1 MSQRRP
7 PRQPGHPAT
16 PSCMS
21 GAFGPRLDTQDSC
34 WPRGAT
40 RRPTGSCQREATP
53 ERPIRSVPAKTP
65 PASCGWRSARRLA
78 VDAPARVSE
87 DPRQGLGLQG
97 RRPLGAH
104 AGCSDVRAPRGA
116 RASGLVLARGTV
128 RPLLPRH
135 AWGAP
140 PALAPRG
147 AESPVPPNPRLLL
160 LPGHGPRTLLPPLG
174 WGRFTRPGARASAR
188 CGVRWVVRVT
198 DGGEPPPPRGGA
210 RVGQATPTALAR
222 PALRPAHA
230 R

>member
-1 MSQRRP
+1 M
-7 PRQPGHPAT
+7 
-16 PSCMS
+16 
-21 GAFGPRLDTQDSC
+21 DTQDSC

-40 RRPTGSCQREATP
+40 RRPTGSCQREAAP

-128 RPLLPRH
+128 RPLLPGH

-140 PALAPRG
+140 PALVPRG
-147 AESPVPPNPRLLL
+147 AESPVSHIPPAPQ
-160 LPGHGPRTLLPPLG
+160 
-174 WGRFTRPGARASAR
+174 AA
-188 CGVRWVVRVT
+188 
-198 DGGEPPPPRGGA
+198 PPPRPRPLHFVSTTGLGA
-210 RVGQATPTALAR
+210 FHAAWSPSVGPVRGAVGRACN
-222 PALRPAHA
+222 
-230 R
+230 

>member
-7 PRQPGHPAT
+7 LRQPGRPAT
-16 PSCMS
+16 PSCML
-21 GAFGPRLDTQDSC
+21 GAFGPRSDTQDSC

-40 RRPTGSCQREATP
+40 RSPTGSCQREAAP

-65 PASCGWRSARRLA
+65 PASCGWRIARRLA

-116 RASGLVLARGTV
+116 RASGLVLARGT
-128 RPLLPRH
+128 
-135 AWGAP
+135 
-140 PALAPRG
+140 RG
-147 AESPVPPNPRLLL
+147 AHPLPWRLGERRVPSPTFPPPPRLLL

-210 RVGQATPTALAR
+210 RVGQAAPTALAR